1 MSKKYLY
8 NPTNG
13 APIKKFFDGHNFWKL
28 DVGEIAAF
36 PEKTGELLK
45 YTYGFLQ
52 EVSPDDFD
60 SYLAKLEKEEV
71 SKVVVDTN
79 GQAQAKPVEVVEF
92 EEKKLEEKKKVAKEV
107 KGKLAKAKDA
117 EPDKLNYW
125 EMPRGALLN
134 EIDKRELEVKTA
146 KGVYVSKEQL
156 ISLLENNDNEK

>member
-8 NPTNG
+8 NPSSG
-13 APIKKFFDGHNFWKL
+13 APVKKWFDGTNFWKL

-36 PEKTGELLK
+36 PEKAGELLAH
-45 YTYGFLQ
+45 TYGFLQ

-71 SKVVVDTN
+71 SKVVIDTN

-107 KGKLAKAKDA
+107 KVKLGKAKDA
-117 EPDKLNYW
+117 EPDKLGYW

-134 EIDKRELEVKTA
+134 ELDKREIEVKTA

-156 ISLLENNDNEK
+156 ISLLENDDNTK

>member
-8 NPTNG
+8 NPSSG
-13 APIKKFFDGHNFWKL
+13 APIKKWYDGTNFWKL

-36 PEKTGELLK
+36 PEKSAELLK

-71 SKVVVDTN
+71 SKVVVDAN
-79 GQAQAKPVEVVEF
+79 GQAQAKPVEAVEA
-92 EEKKLEEKKKVAKEV
+92 EEKVLEKKKKVAKEV
-107 KGKLAKAKDA
+107 KAKLAKAKDA

-134 EIDKRELEVKTA
+134 ELDKRGVEVKTA
-146 KGVYVSKEQL
+146 KGVYVTKEHL
-156 ISLLENNDNEK
+156 ITLLENDDNTK